1 MYTSF
6 YGLSCNPFLKGVAT
20 KDAFISSDYKN
31 FIERLD
37 YLKEVKGIG
46 LFIGSPGLG
55 KTFTLRSFCNSL
67 NKDLYKVIYISP
79 TNLSLF
85 DFYKSIGRELN
96 IEVGSCYKT
105 DLYRK
110 IQEALKKLV
119 DEEKV
124 EPIIIIDDAHFL
136 SKEILEEFKVL
147 FDFEMD
153 SKDYTTVV
161 LCGHPSLKTEVS
173 KNIYDSLKQRIIVN
187 YKMSGLSREEVKSY
201 VETRLTIANANK
213 EIFAIDAL
221 NALYS
226 CSKSSPR
233 RLNNLILNSLILG
246 AQSKKVKIDSE
257 IIMSAKSEMDLE

>member
-6 YGLSCNPFLKGVAT
+6 YGLSCNPFAKGVST

-31 FIERLD
+31 FIERLN

-46 LFIGSPGLG
+46 LFVGSPGLG
-55 KTFTLRSFCNSL
+55 KTFTLRSYANSL

-85 DFYKSIGRELN
+85 DFYKMIGRELN

-105 DLYRK
+105 DLYKK
-110 IQEALKKLV
+110 IQEAIVKLV

-136 SKEILEEFKVL
+136 SRDILKEFKVL
-147 FDFEMD
+147 FDFDMD
-153 SKDYTTVV
+153 SKDYTTVI
-161 LCGHPSLKTEVS
+161 LCGHLSLKTEIS
-173 KNIYDSLKQRIIVN
+173 KNVYDSLKQRIIVN
-187 YKMSGLSREEVKSY
+187 YKINGLSREEVKEY
-201 VETRLTIANANK
+201 VETRLAIANANK
-213 EIFAIDAL
+213 EIFSTDAL

-246 AQSKKVKIDSE
+246 TQNKMTKIDSE
-257 IIMSAKSEMDLE
+257 IVMSAKVEMDLE